1 MTEEV
6 NVSELLL
13 SIRLAKSGGRMT
25 PEQYKQY
32 QQDMHTMR
40 LRPGQLSIEETM
52 DLMHENT
59 ERAKQQGP
67 VADYERWEREEKMR
81 QHSEKQNRRNGSFL
95 MMYGTPQPPHPRGK
109 ASKRSK

>member
-1 MTEEV
+1 MKEEV

-13 SIRLAKSGGRMT
+13 SIRLAKSGGRMS

-32 QQDMHTMR
+32 QQDMHAMR

-52 DLMHENT
+52 GLMRENT
-59 ERAKQQGP
+59 KRAVEQGP
-67 VADYERWEREEKMR
+67 VADYERWEYEEKMR
-81 QHSEKQNRRNGSFL
+81 QHSERQNNRNGSFL

-109 ASKRSK
+109 ASKRGK